1 MPKVSVVVPI
11 YNVEAYIEKCANS
24 LFLQTLDDME
34 YIFVNDC
41 TKDNSMQVLNDV
53 IKRFPNRKNQIKI
66 INHQTN
72 KGLPQARKS
81 GIEAS
86 TGEYIIH
93 CDSDDW
99 IDLNLYEKM
108 YNKAI
113 EEKSDLVVC
122 DYCTITNE
130 GTNKYR
136 GLHTTNKKTFLV
148 EMLFYNI
155 AFNVW
160 NKMYHRNVYA
170 NKLKYTSAN
179 MAEDLASTFQLVMFC
194 ERISYVSG
202 NYYYYNGT
210 SISITREETKES
222 IIKRTQEAC
231 TNAKIV
237 VEILSQINDK
247 DFNNAIIF
255 MKFKQRKLLMPI
267 INDKEAYNLWKTV
280 FPEINRDVLLK
291 KGIRVTITDRIKFFL
306 TLIGLFPLVKQYTRK
321 NIC

>member
-99 IDLNLYEKM
+99 VDLNLYEMM
-108 YNKAI
+108 YKKAVETGCDMVACDFCVVTSGGEKRHKGITTKNKDA
-113 EEKSDLVVC
+113 LVN
-122 DYCTITNE
+122 D
-130 GTNKYR
+130 
-136 GLHTTNKKTFLV
+136 
-148 EMLFYNI
+148 MLFYKSSL
-155 AFNVW
+155 NVW
-160 NKMYHRNVYA
+160 NKLYKREIYDYPI
-170 NKLKYTSAN
+170 LFPEEN
-179 MAEDLASTFQLVMFC
+179 MGEDMATTFQLINYC
-194 ERISYVSG
+194 KKIERVSDV
-202 NYYYYNGT
+202 YYYYNGT
-210 SISITREETKES
+210 TISISREETK
-222 IIKRTQEAC
+222 
-231 TNAKIV
+231 
-237 VEILSQINDK
+237 D
-247 DFNNAIIF
+247 AIIARTLQVCKNAEIVLSILDGSKYKDGF
-255 MKFKQRKLLMPI
+255 VHLKYHQRRHLMPI
-267 INDKEAYNLWKTV
+267 INDKEAFGLWNTIY
-280 FPEINRDVLLK
+280 PEINMDVLFNHRV
-291 KGIRVTITDRIKFFL
+291 GIPFMERLKFFL
-306 TLIGLFPLVKQYTRK
+306 TLVGIFPIIKQYTRK